1 MPIFTLPHNPTL
13 QGMARTHL
21 DITYSTASGVA
32 LKAAIITPWNEE
44 IKNRPAIVFVQG
56 SGWTCPDLNYEIPQ
70 LSELARDGYVV
81 MTVTHRSRLEGH
93 PFPAFLQDVKCAI
106 RYLRAHADKY
116 GVDSDRIGIYGT
128 SSGGNTAMLVAMT
141 GDDPRYKTEE
151 YREYSDAVQC
161 MVQCFGPTD
170 LEKMGI
176 TPELREDMV
185 KQMTGDADP
194 WQVMRE
200 MSPCCIIEAG
210 KQYPPMLL
218 AHGDADEIVPFNQCE
233 MMYDAMRAIGQEP
246 CMIRVTDAP
255 HEGSFWSR
263 ELIRYITAFLDAH
276 LLW

>member
-1 MPIFTLPHNPTL
+1 MPIISLPHNPTL

-21 DITYSTASGVA
+21 DVIYSTATGTP
-32 LKAAIITPWNEE
+32 LKAVLFTPWNDA

-70 LSELARDGYVV
+70 LAELARAGYVV
-81 MTVTHRSRLEGH
+81 LTVTHRSRLDGH

-106 RYLRAHADKY
+106 RFLRANAEKY
-116 GVDSDRIGIYGT
+116 GVDPERIGIYGT
-128 SSGGNTAMLVAMT
+128 SSGGNTAMLVALT

-151 YREYSDAVQC
+151 YCEYSDSVQC
-161 MVQCFGPTD
+161 MVQCFGPSW

-176 TPELREDMV
+176 TPNLRADMV

-194 WQVMRE
+194 WQVMHD
-200 MSPCCIIEAG
+200 MSPCCIIEKD

-218 AHGDADEIVPFNQCE
+218 AHGDKDELVPFEQCQL
-233 MMYDAMRAIGQEP
+233 MYDAMQAIGQEP
-246 CMIRVTDAP
+246 CMIRVEGAP
-255 HEGSFWSR
+255 HEGSFWSG
-263 ELIRYITAFLDAH
+263 ELIRCIKAFLDAH